1 MKQFMLSLSR
11 WLVAVGLIGTAAL
24 AGQVVTAAEPASSL
38 IVCGASEVFIIPAV
52 ATGQE
57 APQRLW
63 NWKAADSAAID
74 AKAHRT
80 FASTDDCKPYE
91 DEILITS
98 SSGGVALVR
107 RDDKTC
113 RFYTYSRNAHSAC
126 LIPGN
131 RVAVASS
138 FGGDELQLFAIG
150 TEPHQPE
157 PLATLPLVGA
167 HGAEWDADRQRIWA
181 LGDVELLLV
190 AVREENGKVQLVAE
204 KRWKLPTKG
213 GHDLSPTADGRG
225 YYVTTNTA
233 VYRFDTETGT
243 FTPHPSLAEHKKV
256 KSIDEQR
263 KGGRT
268 VYHMGTPEHWWSDTL
283 RFVGTDQVIRL
294 PDHRLYKARWD
305 EPRKKP

>member
-1 MKQFMLSLSR
+1 MLSIPR
-11 WLVAVGLIGTAAL
+11 WIIAIWALGSLAL
-24 AGQVVTAAEPASSL
+24 AGPVVSAAEPAASL
-38 IVCGASEVFIIPAV
+38 IVCGAAEVFIIPAD
-52 ATGQE
+52 ADGTD
-57 APQRLW
+57 APKKVWTWR
-63 NWKAADSAAID
+63 AADSAAID
-74 AKAHRT
+74 AAAHRT

-98 SSGGVALVR
+98 SSAGVALIR

-150 TEPHQPE
+150 SESHQPK
-157 PLATLPLVGA
+157 PLAVLPLLGA
-167 HGAEWDADRQRIWA
+167 HGAEWDAGRQRIWA
-181 LGDVELLLV
+181 LGSEELQLV
-190 AVREENGKVQLVAE
+190 AVREADGKTQLVAE
-204 KRWKLPTKG
+204 KTWKLPTDG

-225 YYVTTNTA
+225 FYVTTNTA
-233 VYRFDTETGT
+233 VYRFDTGSGT
-243 FTPHPSLAEHKKV
+243 FTPHPRLSDRKKV

-263 KGGRT
+263 KGGRV
-268 VYHMGTPEHWWSDTL
+268 VYHQGTPEHWWSDTL
-283 RFVGTDQVIRL
+283 RFDGTDQVIRL